1 MSHGR
6 KIAREALERIHF
18 APCKHV
24 VTCALQKSYTSGPIK
39 LPMDDAC
46 PQCMIFRINYTLFT
60 THEEMRLRGGC
71 YRSIDR
77 DQTVHQKIRNDW
89 NIATIH
95 GFQVFSILEE
105 FVKGKVTDL
114 DRKVAETAMN
124 QWVTYRKK
132 TRVMPGTERTYPD
145 GRDEEDI
152 KESKLVKTVSK
163 VLNAIVK
170 EIEKEAGSVAT
181 EVAKTLPVPPTA
193 AELLADKKAKTIPKD
208 TNTPPPTNAGPSRR
222 SILKSQH
229 PTPRSHPPKKVRLED
244 HATISSDYDALVTSS
259 LPTTHDQ
266 PPPCKLETAE
276 HSPSVVLAYGCNR
289 DQLIRRGSKYV
300 PGRWASPVGLEK
312 QNTSWC
318 LTDWDQYYAIMR
330 DDEEEWV
337 EQWKEA
343 ELVKG
348 IYEEVCTAWLQ
359 VDDGR

>member
-77 DQTVHQKIRNDW
+77 DQTVHRKIRNDW

-132 TRVMPGTERTYPD
+132 TRVMPGTERMYPD

-181 EVAKTLPVPPTA
+181 EVAKTLPVPPPPRSYSQT
-193 AELLADKKAKTIPKD
+193 KKRRPSPKIP
-208 TNTPPPTNAGPSRR
+208 TPHHPPTRVPPAAR
-222 SILKSQH
+222 SSNPNIQPLAPTHPRKS
-229 PTPRSHPPKKVRLED
+229 V
-244 HATISSDYDALVTSS
+244 
-259 LPTTHDQ
+259 
-266 PPPCKLETAE
+266 
-276 HSPSVVLAYGCNR
+276 
-289 DQLIRRGSKYV
+289 
-300 PGRWASPVGLEK
+300 
-312 QNTSWC
+312 
-318 LTDWDQYYAIMR
+318 
-330 DDEEEWV
+330 
-337 EQWKEA
+337 
-343 ELVKG
+343 
-348 IYEEVCTAWLQ
+348 
-359 VDDGR
+359 